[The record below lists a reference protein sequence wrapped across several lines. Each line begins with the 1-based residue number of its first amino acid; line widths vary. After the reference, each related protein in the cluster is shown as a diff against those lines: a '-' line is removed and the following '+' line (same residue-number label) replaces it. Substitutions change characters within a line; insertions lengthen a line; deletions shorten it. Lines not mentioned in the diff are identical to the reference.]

1 MTEFSCGLM
10 NCKIRPI
17 SFLYKI
23 TYNKLLWLWTELTK
37 PLPGPYIYSKL
48 LALDTEH
55 VAGKP

>member
-1 MTEFSCGLM
+1 M

-48 LALDTEH
+48 LALDTEQ